1 MKNKIRLLLIITF
14 LIIFSYTL
22 LSNKYLSDIKYMDYA
37 NNDYFSDYS
46 LDFKND
52 ANLEKYIQNLIND
65 NKDISISGVDM
76 KSKIIRIAAY
86 NNSFKVKL
94 VKGKFFDNDDAS
106 CVVCENSS
114 YKIGDYYKI
123 DDKEYKIVGLF
134 KETGL
139 SSDDLVFVNMDVNDY
154 KNSSII
160 RIDFNDVNL
169 YKVALT
175 NPNLSVVNN
184 DYVAFNS
191 YLPQRVVFFMIHVLF
206 CLSVLVIMYFYTEEK
221 KEEIRLKYI
230 FGFSLAKI
238 YSDIYI
244 NVILFVSLS
253 WIIAFGIFRGS
264 IISVL
269 YLLLSY
275 MLCAMSLFIPLKQ
288 CIKDIKREKTYE
300 WIKN

>member
-300 WIKN
+300 

>member
-37 NNDYFSDYS
+37 NNDYFSEYS

-52 ANLEKYIQNLIND
+52 DNLEKYIQNLIDD
-65 NKDISISGVDM
+65 NKDISISSVDM
-76 KSKIIRIAAY
+76 KSKIIRIAAN

-94 VKGKFFDNDDAS
+94 VKGKFFDNDEAS

-139 SSDDLVFVNMDVNDY
+139 SSDGLVFVNMDVNGY

-184 DYVAFNS
+184 DYVAFNN

-230 FGFSLAKI
+230 FGFSLTKI
-238 YSDIYI
+238 YLDIYI
-244 NVILFVSLS
+244 NVILYISLS
-253 WIIAFGIFRGS
+253 WIISFGIFRGS
-264 IISVL
+264 IISFL
-269 YLLLSY
+269 YLILAY
-275 MLCAMSLFIPLKQ
+275 ILCAISLFVPLKQ
-288 CIKDIKREKTYE
+288 CIKDIKREKIYE
-300 WIKN
+300 

>member
-37 NNDYFSDYS
+37 NNDYFSEYS

-65 NKDISISGVDM
+65 NKDISISSVDM
-76 KSKIIRIAAY
+76 KNKIIRIAAY
-86 NNSFKVKL
+86 NSSFKVKL
-94 VKGKFFDNDDAS
+94 VKGKFSDNDDAS

-139 SSDDLVFVNMDVNDY
+139 SSDDLVFVNMDVDDY

-184 DYVAFNS
+184 DYVAFNN
-191 YLPQRVVFFMIHVLF
+191 YLPQRVVFFMIYVLF

-230 FGFSLAKI
+230 FGFSLTKI
-238 YSDIYI
+238 YLDIYI
-244 NVILFVSLS
+244 NVILYVSLS

-264 IISVL
+264 IISFL
-269 YLLLSY
+269 YLILAY
-275 MLCAMSLFIPLKQ
+275 ILCAISLFVPLKQ
-288 CIKDIKREKTYE
+288 CIKDIKRE
-300 WIKN
+300 

>member
-37 NNDYFSDYS
+37 NNDYFSEYS

-65 NKDISISGVDM
+65 NKDISISSVDM
-76 KSKIIRIAAY
+76 KNKIIRIAAY
-86 NNSFKVKL
+86 NSSFKVKL
-94 VKGKFFDNDDAS
+94 VKGKFSDNDDAS
-106 CVVCENSS
+106 CVVRENSS

-139 SSDDLVFVNMDVNDY
+139 SSDDLVFVNMDVDDY

-184 DYVAFNS
+184 DYVAFNN
-191 YLPQRVVFFMIHVLF
+191 YLPQRVVFFMIYVLF

-230 FGFSLAKI
+230 FGFSLTKI
-238 YSDIYI
+238 YLDIYI
-244 NVILFVSLS
+244 NVILYVSLS

-264 IISVL
+264 IISFL
-269 YLLLSY
+269 YLILAY
-275 MLCAMSLFIPLKQ
+275 ILCAISLFVPLKQ
-288 CIKDIKREKTYE
+288 CIKDIKREKIYE
-300 WIKN
+300 

>member
-37 NNDYFSDYS
+37 NNDYFSEYS

-52 ANLEKYIQNLIND
+52 VNLEKYIQNLIND
-65 NKDISISGVDM
+65 NKEISISSVDM

-86 NNSFKVKL
+86 NNSFKAKI
-94 VKGKFFDNDDAS
+94 VKGKFFDNDDAL

-123 DDKEYKIVGLF
+123 DDKEYKVVGLF

-139 SSDDLVFVNMDVNDY
+139 SSDDLIFVNMNVNDY

-184 DYVAFNS
+184 DYVAFNN
-191 YLPQRVVFFMIHVLF
+191 YLPQRVVFFMIHILF

-230 FGFSLAKI
+230 FGFSLTKI

-244 NVILFVSLS
+244 NVILYISLS

-264 IISVL
+264 IISFL
-269 YLLLSY
+269 YLILAY
-275 MLCAMSLFIPLKQ
+275 ILCAISLFIPLKQ

-300 WIKN
+300 

>member
-86 NNSFKVKL
+86 NNSFKIKI

-300 WIKN
+300 

>member
-1 MKNKIRLLLIITF
+1 
-14 LIIFSYTL
+14 
-22 LSNKYLSDIKYMDYA
+22 MDYA

-86 NNSFKVKL
+86 NNSFKIKI

-300 WIKN
+300 

>member
-37 NNDYFSDYS
+37 NNDYFSEYS

-52 ANLEKYIQNLIND
+52 ANLEKYVQNLIND
-65 NKDISISGVDM
+65 NKEISISSVDM

-86 NNSFKVKL
+86 NDSFKIKI
-94 VKGKFFDNDDAS
+94 VKGKFYDNDDAS
-106 CVVCENSS
+106 CVICENSS

-139 SSDDLVFVNMDVNDY
+139 SSDDLVFVNMNVDDY

-184 DYVAFNS
+184 DYVAFNN

-230 FGFSLAKI
+230 FGFSLTKI
-238 YSDIYI
+238 YLDIYI
-244 NVILFVSLS
+244 NVILYVSLS
-253 WIIAFGIFRGS
+253 WIIAFVIL
-264 IISVL
+264 VH
-269 YLLLSY
+269 
-275 MLCAMSLFIPLKQ
+275 
-288 CIKDIKREKTYE
+288 
-300 WIKN
+300 

>member
-37 NNDYFSDYS
+37 NNDYFSEYS

-52 ANLEKYIQNLIND
+52 VNLEKYIQNLIND
-65 NKDISISGVDM
+65 NKEISISSVDM

-86 NNSFKVKL
+86 NNSFKAKI
-94 VKGKFFDNDDAS
+94 VKGKFFDNDDAL

-123 DDKEYKIVGLF
+123 DDKEYKVVGLF

-139 SSDDLVFVNMDVNDY
+139 SSDDLIFVNMNVNDY

-184 DYVAFNS
+184 DYVAFNN
-191 YLPQRVVFFMIHVLF
+191 YLPQRVVFFMIHILF
-206 CLSVLVIMYFYTEEK
+206 CLSILVIMYFYTEEK

-230 FGFSLAKI
+230 FGFSLTKI
-238 YSDIYI
+238 YLDIYT
-244 NVILFVSLS
+244 NVILYISLS

-264 IISVL
+264 IISFL
-269 YLLLSY
+269 YLILAY
-275 MLCAMSLFIPLKQ
+275 ILCAISLFIPLKQ

-300 WIKN
+300 

>member
-37 NNDYFSDYS
+37 NNDYFSEYS

-52 ANLEKYIQNLIND
+52 VDLEKYIQNLIND
-65 NKDISISGVDM
+65 NKEISISSVDM

-86 NNSFKVKL
+86 NNSFKIKI

-139 SSDDLVFVNMDVNDY
+139 SSDDLVFVNMNVDDY

-184 DYVAFNS
+184 DYVAFNN

-244 NVILFVSLS
+244 NVILYVSLS
-253 WIIAFGIFRGS
+253 WFIAFVIFRGS

-275 MLCAMSLFIPLKQ
+275 MLCAISLFVPLKQ

-300 WIKN
+300 

>member
-37 NNDYFSDYS
+37 NNDYFSEYS

-52 ANLEKYIQNLIND
+52 ANLEKYVQNLIND
-65 NKDISISGVDM
+65 NKEISISSVDM

-86 NNSFKVKL
+86 NDSFKIKI
-94 VKGKFFDNDDAS
+94 VKGKFYDNDDAS

-139 SSDDLVFVNMDVNDY
+139 SSDDLVFVNMNVDDY

-184 DYVAFNS
+184 DYVAFNN
-191 YLPQRVVFFMIHVLF
+191 YLPQRVVFFMIHILF

-230 FGFSLAKI
+230 FGFFLTKI
-238 YSDIYI
+238 YLDIYT
-244 NVILFVSLS
+244 NVILYISLS

-264 IISVL
+264 IISFL
-269 YLLLSY
+269 YLILAY
-275 MLCAMSLFIPLKQ
+275 ILCAISLFIPLKQ

-300 WIKN
+300 

>member
-1 MKNKIRLLLIITF
+1 MKNKIRLLLIFTF
-14 LIIFSYTL
+14 LLIFSYTL

-37 NNDYFSDYS
+37 NNNYFSEYS

-52 ANLEKYIQNLIND
+52 VDLEKYIQNLIND
-65 NKDISISGVDM
+65 NKEISISSVDM

-86 NNSFKVKL
+86 NNSFKAKI

-123 DDKEYKIVGLF
+123 DDKEYKVVGLF

-139 SSDDLVFVNMDVNDY
+139 SSDDLIFVNMNVNDY

-184 DYVAFNS
+184 DYVAFNN
-191 YLPQRVVFFMIHVLF
+191 YLPQRVVFFMIHILF

-230 FGFSLAKI
+230 FGFSLTKI
-238 YSDIYI
+238 YLDIYT
-244 NVILFVSLS
+244 NVILYISLS

-275 MLCAMSLFIPLKQ
+275 ILCAISLFIPLKQ

-300 WIKN
+300 